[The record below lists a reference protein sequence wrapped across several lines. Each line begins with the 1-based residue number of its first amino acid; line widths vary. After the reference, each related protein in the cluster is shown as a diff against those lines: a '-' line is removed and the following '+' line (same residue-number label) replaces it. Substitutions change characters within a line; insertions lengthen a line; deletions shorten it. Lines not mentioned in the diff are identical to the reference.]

1 MKLSKEEKIKYVKAY
16 NAGEVIKTPYGFND
30 RRTFLSSLHGW
41 VKRFN
46 EEGEKGLDRR
56 PKKNVSEAEKI
67 AVVKRVINGERN
79 TDISKETGI
88 SSSSIS
94 IWCKE
99 YSNSIQNG
107 IECNSIEENT
117 MAKEKDTNSNET
129 KEEKIIRLEK
139 ENEQLKTEVAVLK
152 KSIALKVMKARQ
164 QKKRK

>member
-16 NAGEVIKTPYGFND
+16 NAGEVIKTPDGFND

-117 MAKEKDTNSNET
+117 MAKEKDTNSVALR
-129 KEEKIIRLEK
+129 KRGVG
-139 ENEQLKTEVAVLK
+139 QVAVLK

>member
-1 MKLSKEEKIKYVKAY
+1 M
-16 NAGEVIKTPYGFND
+16 
-30 RRTFLSSLHGW
+30 
-41 VKRFN
+41 KRFN

>member
-1 MKLSKEEKIKYVKAY
+1 M
-16 NAGEVIKTPYGFND
+16 
-30 RRTFLSSLHGW
+30 
-41 VKRFN
+41 KRFN

-67 AVVKRVINGERN
+67 AVVKRVLNGERN